1 VGPPYK
7 SNKNERIGHLD
18 VGPSVQDT
26 LALVYRLQT
35 IDSELAHI
43 NQEIE
48 AAKENLQKK
57 EEGLK
62 TLKSLM
68 ESEKSALLLLSK
80 EKREKEDELRTNE
93 SIISENKKKN
103 KELKHSREIQA
114 YLSEM
119 EFRRD
124 EAERLQEEIIRLIDN
139 QESLEKAIKNRESE
153 VLERQREIEEDRRRT
168 EEFSDR
174 QKGQI
179 IHLDHEKSD
188 LLEQFPEP
196 LFLQYSR
203 LRSSHRN
210 GLVVSRIQNG
220 TCEVCRMT
228 LPPRTLTEVKK
239 KLKIVP
245 CLHCQRWLYLE
256 GTPDQN

>member
-1 VGPPYK
+1 M
-7 SNKNERIGHLD
+7 D
-18 VGPSVQDT
+18 VGPTVQDT

-48 AAKENLQKK
+48 VAKENLQKK
-57 EEGLK
+57 EEA
-62 TLKSLM
+62 LKSLKSVM
-68 ESEKSALLLLSK
+68 DSEKNALLLLEK
-80 EKREKEDELRTNE
+80 EKKKKEEELRTNE

-114 YLSEM
+114 YLAEM

-124 EAERLQEEIIRLIDN
+124 EAEHLQDEILQLIDT
-139 QESLEKAIKNRESE
+139 QESLEKSILLREAELSE
-153 VLERQREIEEDRRRT
+153 RMKELETDQAKAV
-168 EEFSDR
+168 EFSNL
-174 QKGQI
+174 QKNQTT
-179 IHLDHEKSD
+179 HLDQEKTR

-203 LRSSHRN
+203 LRQSHRN

-239 KLKIVP
+239 RQKIIP
-245 CLHCQRWLYLE
+245 CLHCQRWLFLE
-256 GTPDQN
+256 VPVAQK